1 MQTNRA
7 TKAPA
12 IALFR
17 SLAAYALPRRSRR
30 FAGHHACHLL
40 RGRAAHGPLPTMAA
54 AKALVPA
61 TKTARAQ
68 WAAELLLRTDK
79 DASDLQK
86 AMYGITMRCGDDAA
100 RAQTMLREYLNS
112 RDANQSGGAAA
123 ADRGAIVDAGRAA
136 RAPAAAPGKKRS
148 ASGDETAD
156 DAAPTTAK
164 KRNPGPSA
172 PVTPDVAAA
181 ASADPG
187 APKDA
192 SAPVVS
198 PEASS
203 GSQALCSGDAAPTAA
218 APPPL
223 VAPLLAKPCAAE
235 REAPAVVIEKKH
247 PRQEDA
253 QDVGTRYQNFIE
265 ETVPSLRMCQMKVM
279 FGILKLL
286 NRGAYKDALRGR
298 EGKDHESARK
308 VLLALAVAV
317 PPEAVLGAYADALK
331 AHPAEKK
338 LKPTA

>member
-1 MQTNRA
+1 
-7 TKAPA
+7 
-12 IALFR
+12 
-17 SLAAYALPRRSRR
+17 
-30 FAGHHACHLL
+30 
-40 RGRAAHGPLPTMAA
+40 MAA
-54 AKALVPA
+54 AKALAPPTTAVPGSA
-61 TKTARAQ
+61 T
-68 WAAELLLRTDK
+68 AEGSLRTTEDVAK
-79 DASDLQK
+79 RRHALDL
-86 AMYGITMRCGDDAA
+86 IVETCGDDAV
-100 RAQTMLREYLNS
+100 RAQTMYREYLRS
-112 RDANQSGGAAA
+112 HDANQSGGAAA
-123 ADRGAIVDAGRAA
+123 ADRDVGVDTGRAA
-136 RAPAAAPGKKRS
+136 ERAPAAAPGKRLLES
-148 ASGDETAD
+148 VCETAD

-218 APPPL
+218 PPPPL

-279 FGILKLL
+279 FGTLKLI
-286 NRGAYKDALRGR
+286 NRDAYKDALRAR
-298 EGKDHESARK
+298 EDHGHESARK
-308 VLLALAVAV
+308 VLLALAAAV
-317 PPEAVLGAYADALK
+317 PPEAVLRAYAEALK

-338 LKPTA
+338 LKPTD